1 MNRTYTP
8 EFLQYV
14 AGNFDGDG
22 CVVVGTNECLSLGV
36 DKAEKSMSVLKML
49 KENFGGN
56 IYCKK
61 KKTATTQ
68 AKYEWKVNGRQAYR
82 VIELIKDYT
91 HIKRQQL
98 EVAYTFDMD
107 YRVTVYATRD
117 GLERKFESN
126 TAAAKAFGRSES
138 QMRRELWYY
147 NACIDGWKFRV
158 VRRDAAMKAAVTAQR
173 KGVDLELRRLKHVP
187 HNPIQGSLIVEYLS
201 GLFDS
206 EGCISVTSATLWKCA
221 IPQGHSNILFALK
234 RQFGGNVFVSKKTA
248 NRGCWTLYRIPG
260 KPFLESIRP
269 MLLEK
274 GKQVDLV
281 LKMTDD
287 GARVNY
293 ELRKLKGNY
302 TPKLTSAISQYEPEE
317 ELDEDGEPMVEVT
330 ETARGE
336 AVVAPTVA

>member
-1 MNRTYTP
+1 M
-8 EFLQYV
+8 EHLSEGVLQYC
-14 AGNFDGDG
+14 AGLWDGDG
-22 CVVVGTNECLSLGV
+22 HVVVGTNECLCVGL
-36 DKAEKSMSVLKML
+36 DKAERSMAALQFFKQC
-49 KENFGGN
+49 FGGG
-56 IYCKK
+56 IYLKCKA
-61 KKTATTQ
+61 TATSQ
-68 AKYEWKVNGRQAYR
+68 AQYTWRANGRKAFAFILALR
-82 VIELIKDYT
+82 DHA

-98 EVAYTFDMD
+98 EVASTFDMD
-107 YRVTVYATRD
+107 YKVTVYATRD
-117 GLERKFESN
+117 GVERKFESN

-173 KGVDLELRRLKHVP
+173 KGVDLELRRLKHIP
-187 HNPIQGSLIVEYLS
+187 HDPIQGLLSAEYCG

-206 EGCISVTSATLWKCA
+206 EGCISVTNATLWK
-221 IPQGHSNILFALK
+221 IGVPQGHPNILFALK
-234 RQFGGNVFVSKKTA
+234 QQFGGNVFVSKKTA
-248 NRGCWTLYRIPG
+248 NQASWTLYRIPG

-302 TPKLTSAISQYEPEE
+302 TPALTSAILQYEPEE

-336 AVVAPTVA
+336 AVVAPGVA

>member
-1 MNRTYTP
+1 
-8 EFLQYV
+8 
-14 AGNFDGDG
+14 
-22 CVVVGTNECLSLGV
+22 
-36 DKAEKSMSVLKML
+36 
-49 KENFGGN
+49 
-56 IYCKK
+56 
-61 KKTATTQ
+61 
-68 AKYEWKVNGRQAYR
+68 
-82 VIELIKDYT
+82 
-91 HIKRQQL
+91 
-98 EVAYTFDMD
+98 MD
-107 YRVTVYATRD
+107 YKVTVYATRD
-117 GLERKFESN
+117 GVERKFESN

-173 KGVDLELRRLKHVP
+173 KGVDLELRRLKHIP
-187 HNPIQGSLIVEYLS
+187 HDPIHGLTDPQSICGWAVRQRGVYQRDQRDPLESHRSPS
-201 GLFDS
+201 G
-206 EGCISVTSATLWKCA
+206 TSATFSS
-221 IPQGHSNILFALK
+221 PSSNNSVGTSSCPR
-234 RQFGGNVFVSKKTA
+234 RQPI
-248 NRGCWTLYRIPG
+248 RGSWTLYRIPG

-302 TPKLTSAISQYEPEE
+302 TPAAHQRDIAVRARGGARRGRRAHGGGHR
-317 ELDEDGEPMVEVT
+317 DC
-330 ETARGE
+330 RGE

>member
-1 MNRTYTP
+1 M
-8 EFLQYV
+8 
-14 AGNFDGDG
+14 
-22 CVVVGTNECLSLGV
+22 
-36 DKAEKSMSVLKML
+36 DKAEKSLPVLKML

-56 IYCKK
+56 VYCKK
-61 KKTATTQ
+61 KKTATAQ
-68 AKYEWKVNGRQAYR
+68 ATYEWKVYGRKAYR

-107 YRVTVYATRD
+107 YKVTVYATRD
-117 GLERKFESN
+117 GVERKFESS
-126 TAAAKAFGRSES
+126 TAAAKAFGLTEH

-158 VRRDAAMKAAVTAQR
+158 VRRDAAAKAAVSAQR

-187 HNPIQGSLIVEYLS
+187 HNPIQGILSAEYCG

-206 EGCISVTSATLWKCA
+206 EGCISVTSATLWKIG
-221 IPQGHSNILFALK
+221 IPQGFPNILFAFK
-234 RQFGGNVFVSKKTA
+234 QQFGGNVFVSKTTA

-269 MLLEK
+269 HLLEK
-274 GKQVDLV
+274 GRQVDLV
-281 LKMTDD
+281 LDMTDD
-287 GARVNY
+287 GARVCY

-302 TPKLTSAISQYEPEE
+302 TPALTSAISQYEPEE
-317 ELDEDGEPMVEVT
+317 ELDEDGEPMVEVAHAT
-330 ETARGE
+330 
-336 AVVAPTVA
+336 

>member
-1 MNRTYTP
+1 MDEIYSP
-8 EFLQYV
+8 EFLQYF

-22 CVVVGTNECLSLGV
+22 CVVVGTNECLCVSV
-36 DKAEKSMSVLKML
+36 DKAEKSLPVLKML
-49 KENFGGN
+49 KAKFGGN
-56 IYCKK
+56 VYCKR
-61 KKTATTQ
+61 KKTATAQ
-68 AKYEWKVNGRQAYR
+68 ALYDWKVHGPKAYR
-82 VIELIKDYT
+82 VIELIKGYT

-117 GLERKFESN
+117 GVERKFESN
-126 TAAAKAFGRSES
+126 TAAAKAFGRTEC

-187 HNPIQGSLIVEYLS
+187 HDPIQGQLSAEYCG

-206 EGCISVTSATLWKCA
+206 EGCISVTSATLWKA
-221 IPQGHSNILFALK
+221 SVSQGHSNILFALK

-269 MLLEK
+269 LLLEK

-281 LKMTDD
+281 LGMTDD
-287 GARVNY
+287 GARVCY

-330 ETARGE
+330 ETAQG
-336 AVVAPTVA
+336 ADVVAPAVA